1 MRAFFDTNV
10 LVYLFDGDAPD
21 KREAARSL
29 LQQEADAGRATL
41 STQVLQEFFAT
52 VTRKLAVPLG
62 HERAERA
69 VRNLAEMSVVQVDT
83 GLVFAGIELARRLQ
97 VSLWDALIVGAAL
110 QSGSTVLYT
119 EDLQHGQRID
129 GLTVANPF
137 VALQTR

>member
-21 KREAARSL
+21 KRAVARSL
-29 LQQEADAGRATL
+29 LRREADAGRATL
-41 STQVLQEFFAT
+41 STQVLQEFFVT
-52 VTRKLAVPLG
+52 VTRKLAVPVG
-62 HERAERA
+62 HAQAERA
-69 VRNLAEMSVVQVDT
+69 VRSLAELSVVQIDV
-83 GLVFAGIELARRLQ
+83 GLMLVGIELTRRLQ
-97 VSLWDALIVGAAL
+97 ISLWAALIVGAAL

-129 GLTVANPF
+129 GLTVADPF

>member
-10 LVYLFDGDAPD
+10 LVYLFDGDTPG

-41 STQVLQEFFAT
+41 STQVLQEFFVT

-62 HERAERA
+62 HEQAERA
-69 VRNLAEMSVVQVDT
+69 VRNLAELSVVQVDA

-137 VALQTR
+137 AALQTR

>member
-10 LVYLFDGDAPD
+10 LVYLFDGDAPG

-41 STQVLQEFFAT
+41 STQVLQEFFVT

-62 HERAERA
+62 HEQAERA
-69 VRNLAEMSVVQVDT
+69 VRNLAELSVVQVDA

-119 EDLQHGQRID
+119 EDLQHEQRID

-137 VALQTR
+137 AALQTR

>member
-21 KREAARSL
+21 KRAVVRSL
-29 LQQEADAGRATL
+29 LQREADAGRATL
-41 STQVLQEFFAT
+41 STQVLQEFFVT
-52 VTRKLAVPLG
+52 VTRKLAVPVG
-62 HERAERA
+62 YEQAERA
-69 VRNLAEMSVVQVDT
+69 VRSLTELSVVQIDA
-83 GLVFAGIELARRLQ
+83 GLVLVGIELTRRLQ
-97 VSLWDALIVGAAL
+97 ISLWDALIVGAAL

-137 VALQTR
+137 ASLQTR

>member
-21 KREAARSL
+21 KRALARSL
-29 LQQEADAGRATL
+29 LQREADAGRATL
-41 STQVLQEFFAT
+41 STQVLQEFFVT
-52 VTRKLAVPLG
+52 VTRKLAVPVG
-62 HERAERA
+62 YEQAERA
-69 VRNLAEMSVVQVDT
+69 VRSLTELSVVQIDA
-83 GLVFAGIELARRLQ
+83 GLVLVGIELTRRLQ
-97 VSLWDALIVGAAL
+97 ISLWDALIVGAAL

-137 VALQTR
+137 ASLQTR